1 MLYLLPGSGASAV
14 AGGLPGSALMPAITR
29 RNVANHCKGKNAR
42 FIIPCTSW
50 EIGGESRLISPRM
63 SLSELLKRRTAIT
76 EPEARRFMRH
86 LFLGVRHL
94 HNNKVIH
101 RDLKLGNLLL
111 TEDMELKIGDWRHRN
126 KIIHRESLDTRDC
139 KKGL

>member
-63 SLSELLKRRTAIT
+63 SLGELLKRRKSVT
-76 EPEARRFMRH
+76 EPEARYFMRQ
-86 LFLGVRHL
+86 LLRGVRYL
-94 HNNKVIH
+94 HKNNIIH
-101 RDLKLGNLLL
+101 GDLTPSNLFL
-111 TEDMELKIGDWRHRN
+111 TEDLVLKIGDWRHRN

-139 KKGL
+139 KESK